1 MTNYKVCVELNE
13 TGAMIAGKKTRTIDL
28 QSEYDDLDLSL
39 ENTYEVIRAGSMGP
53 YIKQVRSVKRF
64 FMYESGK
71 LFAVIFPDACRYL
84 ARCISSTRLGYDG
97 TVEIIEGDMKGTR
110 IEFATDGS
118 IRSLANAPVYI
129 ENFQNIRLTN
139 PTAKEMDIY
148 NRKVLDN
155 ADAQELMTVLRNL
168 SASAIDQDK
177 MECKVYSMSPVQ
189 INSYLKQCRRVQQF
203 IESIRY
209 DE

>member
-1 MTNYKVCVELNE
+1 
-13 TGAMIAGKKTRTIDL
+13 
-28 QSEYDDLDLSL
+28 
-39 ENTYEVIRAGSMGP
+39 
-53 YIKQVRSVKRF
+53 
-64 FMYESGK
+64 MYESGK

-155 ADAQELMTVLRNL
+155 TDAQELMTIIRSL

-177 MECKVYSMSPVQ
+177 LECKVYSMSPVQ

>member
-39 ENTYEVIRAGSMGP
+39 ENTYEVIRVGPMGP

-71 LFAVIFPDACRYL
+71 LFAVIFPNAYRYL
-84 ARCISSTRLGYDG
+84 ARCISSALLGYDG

-129 ENFQNIRLTN
+129 ENCQNIRLTN

-155 ADAQELMTVLRNL
+155 ADAQELMTVLRSL
-168 SASAIDQDK
+168 SSSAIDQDK